1 MSRPGANCFT
11 SGNTCGVPLCN
22 LCSSESALCSGLDL
36 VVLSEQALICVAGD
50 HLRFL
55 QNWCRLSQWRPFV
68 PRAMQPLLKRE
79 YLEGRGQGLAWE
91 LVLFRNEALSRLS
104 IVFRI
109 GGLPIYGI
117 VKNKIVSASNECSR
131 RSLLWYRQYNLHFD
145 DGTKVVDGRLTYTG
159 ILLSNYHPADTKRPS
174 GRKGMWEA

>member
-117 VKNKIVSASNECSR
+117 VKNK
-131 RSLLWYRQYNLHFD
+131 
-145 DGTKVVDGRLTYTG
+145 
-159 ILLSNYHPADTKRPS
+159 RPS
-174 GRKGMWEA
+174 SPPATSAVDVVYCGTVNTTCILMTVRKWLTVD